1 MSKAFGKLDTTSI
14 CDTPVE
20 FEYMGA
26 DGATNTGFFVSVLG
40 QYSKKVQDA
49 IIKMENRDRLRAF
62 EAKKRGKQ
70 DSPKDAKEEVED
82 TIALIA
88 SRVAGWR
95 GTVSGDE
102 VPEYSEEN
110 AIELIKLNHIIRGK
124 ALEVSNDVVN
134 FTTSK

>member
-26 DGATNTGFFVSVLG
+26 DGVTNTGFFVSVLG

-49 IIKMENRDRLRAF
+49 VIKMENRDRLKAF
-62 EAKKRGKQ
+62 EARKRGKAEE
-70 DSPKDAKEEVED
+70 PKDAKDEVSD

-88 SRVAGWR
+88 ARVAGWR

-102 VPEYSEEN
+102 VPEFSEEN
-110 AIELIKLNHIIRGK
+110 AIELIRVNHIIRGK
-124 ALEVSNDVVN
+124 VLEISNDVVN
-134 FTTSK
+134 FTMSK